1 MKTTL
6 EAWIA
11 QQYKIAAHRLLAA
24 VSPIGLT
31 YRRAPFDQTMTVREG
46 AVLASTVPGAYNPD
60 PDYFFHWLRDSAI
73 VMDAVCVLAEDG
85 AIANGPGLIDQF
97 VRFSLGLNAL
107 DGAGIAQWDRSR
119 VASTHVQFLRPPAEL
134 AALRGDAV
142 PAEARFNPDGTLD
155 ILLWARPQH
164 DGPALRALTLLRAW
178 PLMPEGRRADMTALL
193 LQDLAF
199 VERQWDRPSFDIWE
213 EDLGTHYYTQLVQAA
228 ALKDGSL
235 WLALLE
241 DDDSA
246 QRLSAAAEKAF
257 DGLEAFWDPVRK
269 SLRAH
274 LGPETD
280 KDLDSAVLLGVL
292 HAARAAGPHSAADS
306 RVEATLDRLA
316 EMFAAE
322 LPINHAHQGAPAL
335 GRYRTDAYY
344 GGGAW
349 YIATLAAA
357 ELHFELAAAR
367 SGNEAKRHLERG
379 DAFLETVRAFT
390 PEDGALSE
398 QIDRVSGAQLS
409 AKHLTWSYA
418 GFITAHTA
426 RKKALSS

>member
-1 MKTTL
+1 MNDVL

-11 QQYKIAAHRLLAA
+11 REYKIASHRLLAA
-24 VSPIGLT
+24 VSPVALT

-46 AVLASTVPGAYNPD
+46 AVLASTVPGAYDPD

-73 VMDAVCVLAEDG
+73 AIDAVRVLAEDA

-107 DGAGIAQWDRSR
+107 DGAGIARWDRSR
-119 VASTHVQFLRPPAEL
+119 VAPTHVQFLRPPEEL

-164 DGPALRALTLLRAW
+164 DGPALRALALLRAW
-178 PLMPEGRRADMTALL
+178 PLMSEGRRAPMSELL
-193 LQDLAF
+193 RQDLTF
-199 VERQWDRPSFDIWE
+199 VERQWERPSFDIWE

-235 WLALLE
+235 WLALME
-241 DDDSA
+241 DEDGA

-257 DGLEAFWDPVRK
+257 EGLEAFWDPMRRI
-269 SLRAH
+269 LRAH
-274 LGPETD
+274 LGPETE
-280 KDLDSAVLLGVL
+280 KDLDSAVVLGVL
-292 HAARAAGPHSAADS
+292 HAARAAGPHSAEDT

-322 LPINHAHQGAPAL
+322 LPINRVHRAAPAL

-367 SGNEAKRHLERG
+367 ASKEHLKRG

-398 QIDRVSGAQLS
+398 QIDRTSGSQIS

-418 GFITAHTA
+418 GFITAHAA
-426 RKKALSS
+426 RKRAQTL